1 MLLRGQL
8 TKMLLLHTLISTGI
22 IENNPLY
29 SWYKSNDENISIVS
43 SVTSS
48 KTTISSNNLSEYEI
62 ESLPSLNLLTF
73 QTSKTLRFIDFVN
86 LELIG
91 APSIIEF

>member
-48 KTTISSNNLSEYEI
+48 KPTI
-62 ESLPSLNLLTF
+62 
-73 QTSKTLRFIDFVN
+73 
-86 LELIG
+86 
-91 APSIIEF
+91 